1 MSDDDRAFIERQRTR
16 LVALRIHLLGE
27 EREGEAS
34 EKAVQENY
42 GDEARQY
49 EDEGQ
54 RLQQVE
60 IDEGL
65 HVAGDRRLRAI
76 DRALA
81 KIEEGSYGLSDLSGD
96 PIPRARLE
104 AVPEAFLTVEEE
116 AARDRED

>member
-16 LVALRIHLLGE
+16 LVALRTRLLGE

-54 RLQQVE
+54 RLQ
-60 IDEGL
+60 
-65 HVAGDRRLRAI
+65 
-76 DRALA
+76 
-81 KIEEGSYGLSDLSGD
+81 
-96 PIPRARLE
+96 
-104 AVPEAFLTVEEE
+104 
-116 AARDRED
+116 

>member
-116 AARDRED
+116 TARDKED

>member
-16 LVALRIHLLGE
+16 LVALRTHLLGE

-81 KIEEGSYGLSDLSGD
+81 KIDEGSYGLSDLSGD